1 MIYLDNAGT
10 TMPYDEVVSTFDKIS
25 RENFFNPS
33 AIYNEAFNLS
43 KEIDNARAFFLKA
56 INAGD
61 KDKLIFTS
69 GATESNNIAIFGSTF
84 SKKGKY
90 LFSMGEHPAVYNC
103 AMNLKMQGYDVDF
116 IPLSKSGEIDYD
128 ALEKMCGKDVC
139 FASIMLVS
147 NETGAIN
154 DISMASKIIK
164 RKAPSSILHVDAVQ
178 GFCKVDINVK
188 KWGVDLMSLSSHK
201 IGGLKGCGALYLSSR
216 VNLKTTV
223 FGGGQEYNLRSG
235 TVNAP
240 AILSFRK
247 ACEISMQNME
257 KNYAT
262 VSKLKKQLID
272 NLKDNPNV
280 IVVSSDNAS
289 PYIVSL
295 LFKGNRGETIQ
306 RYLNS
311 KGIIVSTGSACS
323 SRKVGNRIL
332 QSMGYNKNEILG
344 ALRVSFFSYNTIED
358 VNTLCRE
365 LNGYFANIN
374 A

>member
-61 KDKLIFTS
+61 NDKLIFTS

-128 ALEKMCGKDVC
+128 ALEKMCDKDVC

-154 DISMASKIIK
+154 DISRASKIIK
-164 RKAPSSILHVDAVQ
+164 SKAPSSILHVDAVQ

-247 ACEISMQNME
+247 ACEISMQNMK

-358 VNTLCRE
+358 VNTLCKE